1 MKQAKRS
8 GGPKTLQ
15 GKARSSK
22 NATSHGLT
30 SVAPSNPNEKALV
43 DSYAQGANGLLQA
56 RVPIGAVADSANC
69 HVPSQS

>member
-43 DSYAQGANGLLQA
+43 DSYSKELIEYYKPESPL
-56 RVPIGAVADSANC
+56 
-69 HVPSQS
+69 

>member
-22 NATSHGLT
+22 NAISHGLT
-30 SVAPSNPNEKALV
+30 SISPSNSNEKALV
-43 DSYAQGANGLLQA
+43 DSYTQELTDYYKPG
-56 RVPIGAVADSANC
+56 VPLGAVTNSANC
-69 HVPSQS
+69 HLPS

>member
-8 GGPKTLQ
+8 GGPKTVQ

-30 SVAPSNPNEKALV
+30 SEAPTNPNEKALI
-43 DSYAQGANGLLQA
+43 DSYVQELSPNYKPESPL
-56 RVPIGAVADSANC
+56 
-69 HVPSQS
+69 